1 VLTASLPPELE
12 QALAEATRG
21 RSSAR
26 ASADL
31 TRRYRDPSPTAG
43 PVARSPDDVRAYAAA
58 RLPATYAAVWIALD
72 ELRARVPS
80 FHPKSLLD
88 LGAGPATAAWAAAE
102 TWPTLEHVTAVEPE
116 AEMRRLGA
124 DLARSVPSRAV
135 AEAEW
140 LAQTLPEAIPSARY
154 DLVTLSYVLAEIG
167 ARDRGA
173 TVERAWGAAADALV
187 VVEPG
192 TPAGYE
198 RVLEARARL
207 IELGATIVAP
217 CPHDRACPL
226 AGTGDWC
233 HFAVRLARTRAHREA
248 KEAQLGHEDEKFS
261 YVVAARAPAPQAAAR
276 ILRHPQI
283 RRGHVLLEICAPD
296 GARAQTVSKR
306 EGDRYRHARK
316 VSWGDDLGE

>member
-1 VLTASLPPELE
+1 VLTAPLPPELE
-12 QALAEATRG
+12 RALADATRG
-21 RSSAR
+21 RSPAR

-31 TRRYRDPSPTAG
+31 TRRYRDTAAGSG

-58 RLPATYAAVWIALD
+58 RLPATYAALRIALG
-72 ELRARVPS
+72 ELRARLPS
-80 FHPKSLLD
+80 FQPESLLD
-88 LGAGPATAAWAAAE
+88 LGAGPGTAAWAVAD
-102 TWPTLEHVTAVEPE
+102 TWPALERVTAVEPE

-135 AEAEW
+135 AAEW
-140 LAQTLPEAIPSARY
+140 LGQTLPGGIPSAQS
-154 DLVTLSYVLAEIG
+154 DLVTLSYVLGEVG
-167 ARDRGA
+167 ARDRAA
-173 TVERAWGAAADALV
+173 TVEQAWGAAAQALV

-198 RVLEARARL
+198 RLLEARDRL
-207 IELGATIVAP
+207 IDLGATVVAP

-233 HFAVRLARTRAHREA
+233 HFAVRLARTRVHREA
-248 KEAQLGHEDEKFS
+248 KDAQLGHEDEKFS
-261 YVVAARAPAPQAAAR
+261 YVVAARTPAPQARAR

-283 RRGHVLLEICAPD
+283 RRGHILLEICARD

-306 EGDRYRHARK
+306 EGERYRRARK
-316 VSWGDDLGE
+316 VAWGEDLGE